1 MSRSG
6 PNGWLRD
13 QLRQDFAPL
22 NMMRRSSPASRS
34 FVLAR
39 FCALRAL
46 HRDPPADRREPS
58 TRSCVQLH
66 SLLTPA
72 LLMGGDPV
80 RVVYRCGA
88 ILDVPFASNG
98 WGHAGARRPSGN
110 AHGAFRRSGP
120 MGAQL
125 IGWPTTPTVRASCR
139 RKSAIF
145 TYVRRSRPW
154 GSRIGT
160 PCITRTR
167 RTVLGSTDKA
177 PPTATSDQPER

>member
-1 MSRSG
+1 MVRS
-6 PNGWLRD
+6 
-13 QLRQDFAPL
+13 
-22 NMMRRSSPASRS
+22 ASRRNMTIGPS
-34 FVLAR
+34 A
-39 FCALRAL
+39 
-46 HRDPPADRREPS
+46 PAGAASSR
-58 TRSCVQLH
+58 LH
-66 SLLTPA
+66 SKTPFLDSPLTRPRPFRNA
-72 LLMGGDPV
+72 GTGRRLAGTLPLSKPFIFGDPV

-160 PCITRTR
+160 PRVTRTR

-177 PPTATSDQPER
+177 SPTATSDQPER